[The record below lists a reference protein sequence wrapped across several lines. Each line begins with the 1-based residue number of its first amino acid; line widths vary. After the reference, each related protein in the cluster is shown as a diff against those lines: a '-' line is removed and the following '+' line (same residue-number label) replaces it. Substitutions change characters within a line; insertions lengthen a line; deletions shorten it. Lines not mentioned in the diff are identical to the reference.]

1 MLMTTPA
8 SFYDELNQT
17 DVIMM
22 ERPWVYSCQ
31 VSINQFAH
39 VCRVIDIF
47 KTVLLFN
54 EPGISSSK
62 YESSRHLCAHQRT
75 TEWATA
81 S

>member
-8 SFYDELNQT
+8 SFYDELDQT

-22 ERPWVYSCQ
+22 ERPWVYGCQ
-31 VSINQFAH
+31 VSINQFTH
-39 VCRVIDIF
+39 IGRVIDIL
-47 KTVLLFN
+47 KAILLSK
-54 EPGISSSK
+54 ELGISIK
-62 YESSRHLCAHQRT
+62 HESSRHLCAHQRT